1 VFGHDAAMSRTRV
14 RRRRAILAASAIA
27 VVGVVVLGGP
37 LTDASG
43 RPSTEPAR
51 RTRYVVAS
59 GDTIWSIARR
69 AAAGTDPRPLVE
81 AIEQV
86 NHVQPG
92 ELVPGRTLE
101 IPRALA
107 PG

>member
-1 VFGHDAAMSRTRV
+1 
-14 RRRRAILAASAIA
+14 
-27 VVGVVVLGGP
+27 
-37 LTDASG
+37 
-43 RPSTEPAR
+43 
-51 RTRYVVAS
+51 VAS
-59 GDTIWSIARR
+59 GDTIWIIARR

-92 ELVPGRTLE
+92 ELVPGLTLE